1 MSNSTLKTVA
11 LYPGSFDPITNG
23 HLDIIQ
29 RASRIVDH
37 LIVGVAENK
46 KKDYFFSME
55 ERKEL
60 IEETVSKNKKNL
72 NNVNVEI
79 FDGLLMHY
87 AEKIKANVIIRGLRA
102 ISDFDYEFQM
112 TGMNARLNSDIETV
126 FLMASEKH
134 QFISS
139 RFVKE
144 IFLLN
149 GDVSS
154 FIPNVV
160 FAALNTKLKIK

>member
-1 MSNSTLKTVA
+1 MNNRALKTIG

-46 KKDYFFSME
+46 KKAYFFSMN

-60 IEETVSKNKKNL
+60 IQDSISNNKEVS
-72 NNVNVEI
+72 NNINVEA
-79 FDGLLMHY
+79 FDGLLMSY
-87 AEKIKANVIIRGLRA
+87 AEKIKAKVIIRGLRA

-112 TGMNARLNSDIETV
+112 TGMNARLNSSIETI

-144 IFLLN
+144 IFLLK

-154 FIPNVV
+154 FIPNGV
-160 FAALNTKLKIK
+160 FAALNRKVK